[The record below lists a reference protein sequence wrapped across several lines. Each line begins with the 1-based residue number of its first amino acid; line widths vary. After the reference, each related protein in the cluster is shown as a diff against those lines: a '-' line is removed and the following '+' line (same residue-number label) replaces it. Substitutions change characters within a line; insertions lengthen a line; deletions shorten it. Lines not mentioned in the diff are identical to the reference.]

1 MLNGNFSE
9 DSTVIYVRVQHSV
22 HTLRDNIQTLISI
35 IRCVLVVLVSDLLV
49 VLRHSSAND
58 GSGPQT
64 VDQKLIL
71 HLMES
76 KILRAVCSFLKSGW

>member
-35 IRCVLVVLVSDLLV
+35 IRCVSVVLVSDPLV
-49 VLRHSSAND
+49 VLRHSSANVWSTD
-58 GSGPQT
+58 SRPEIDPPFNGIKDS
-64 VDQKLIL
+64 
-71 HLMES
+71 
-76 KILRAVCSFLKSGW
+76 